1 MPVGMHSHHEAE
13 PANVVV
19 LYLFWGVDSMYRVLL
34 ADDEADVREG
44 LLAEIDWEACGF
56 SVAGTAENGL
66 EALELA
72 ERLQPDVV
80 LTDIRMPFVDGL
92 ELVQRLQT
100 ELPLARAVILT
111 GYDEF
116 DYARQAVSLNVDEY
130 LLKPFTSASLSELL
144 LGLKKKMDL
153 QRAEREDAHKL
164 REHYR
169 LSQPQLQAQFLS
181 SLLYRQYEERLICNR
196 AEQYGLNL
204 DGGGCSV
211 SVVRLDSPNAE
222 PGQEQAAELAEA
234 GPVSSGSL
242 SRSSDMELK
251 LFAVLNVAEEIWA
264 THNGR
269 LAFLHQDSIVLMDF
283 GVGEDG
289 WRERCQI
296 ALELLAKSVG
306 FYFRMDVTIGTGLPK
321 HSLSGIKEAYEEALL
336 ALDYRLVPGMDRLI
350 FLQDLERRQSALLR
364 FDELREQSLSRCL
377 KVGTAEELSAL
388 LETIFGEIG
397 EGHSY
402 SAIQLY
408 LMEVLTSVC
417 RTAQSAE
424 VELEELLGTGAG
436 PYAELARQ
444 NGFAEARRWLE
455 KLCSDLMTRIAGTR
469 QHAYKDLVEEA
480 IRFTRSRLHDPDLS
494 IPVVCS
500 HLHISTGYFC
510 SLFKREVKLTFLQY
524 VMQLRMELAQELL
537 RTTELKAFEIAERI
551 GFSEP
556 NYFSFCFKKHTG
568 ATPKEYRSR
577 WNEAEAGAQP

>member
-1 MPVGMHSHHEAE
+1 
-13 PANVVV
+13 
-19 LYLFWGVDSMYRVLL
+19 MYRVLL

-44 LLAEIDWEACGF
+44 LLTEIDWEACGF

-72 ERLQPDVV
+72 ERLLPDVV
-80 LTDIRMPFVDGL
+80 LTDIRMPFIDGL
-92 ELVQRLQT
+92 ELVKRLQT
-100 ELPLARAVILT
+100 ELPLARTVILT

-130 LLKPFTSASLSELL
+130 LLKPFTAASLTELL
-144 LGLKKKMDL
+144 IGLKEKMDRE
-153 QRAEREDAHKL
+153 RAEREDAHKL

-181 SLLYRQYEERLICNR
+181 SLLYRQYDKDQIRSR
-196 AEQYGLNL
+196 ADQYGLSL
-204 DGGGCSV
+204 DGEGCSV
-211 SVVRLDSPNAE
+211 SVVRLDSPD
-222 PGQEQAAELAEA
+222 GELAQGAERTDEA
-234 GPVSSGSL
+234 ASSGSL
-242 SRSSDMELK
+242 SRSSDVELR
-251 LFAVLNVAEEIWA
+251 LFAVFNVAEEIWA
-264 THNGR
+264 NRKER
-269 LAFLHQDSIVLMDF
+269 LAFLHQDNIVLMDF

-289 WRERCQI
+289 WRERCQ
-296 ALELLAKSVG
+296 ATLEHLARSVG
-306 FYFRMDVTIGTGLPK
+306 FYLRMDVTIGTGLPK
-321 HSLSGIKEAYEEALL
+321 ANLSGIKEAYEEALL

-350 FLQDLERRQSALLR
+350 FLQDLERRQSAPLR
-364 FDELREQSLSRCL
+364 FDELKEQSLSRCL
-377 KVGTAEELSAL
+377 KVGTAEELSEL
-388 LETIFGEIG
+388 LGTIFGEIG

-577 WNEAEAGAQP
+577 WKEAEAGAQP